1 MYKQSFSRY
10 RNASR
15 GPSRNGSGRRQG
27 GGRGRSA
34 GFQDFSKF
42 INKNPE
48 DVIVEA
54 FTPNIQINDLPLVS
68 ALKANIVKKGY
79 TQLTPIQDQAI
90 PLVMQGRDLIG
101 VANTGTGKTAAFLIP
116 FINKAYNDINQ
127 RVLIIAPT
135 RELAQQI
142 NAEFRSFSQGMN
154 LYSVLC
160 IGGTN
165 MFAQRRE
172 LSRVH
177 NFLICTPGRVKDL
190 TQRGWVN
197 LSLYKNVVV
206 DEVDRMFDMGFQ
218 NDIQFILGSVA
229 KERQTLFFSATV
241 SSDIEVLINK
251 YLVQPEKIVMK
262 QKTSSANIMQ
272 DIIRTSSQ
280 KEKMEVLHDMLIK
293 EEFTKVLIFIKT
305 KWNLAEIEVELKD
318 RGFKVESIHGNKSQA
333 HRQRSLSNFKENRI
347 KILLATDVAARGLDI
362 DNVSHVI
369 NYDLPATYEDYV
381 HRIGRTGR
389 ANNKGV
395 ALTFV

>member
-54 FTPNIQINDLPLVS
+54 FTPQIQINDLPLVS
-68 ALKANIVKKGY
+68 ALKANIIKKGY

-90 PLVMQGRDLIG
+90 PLVMQGKDLIG

-142 NAEFRSFSQGMN
+142 NTEFRSFSQGLN

-172 LSRVH
+172 LSKVH

-241 SSDIEVLINK
+241 SSEIEVLINK